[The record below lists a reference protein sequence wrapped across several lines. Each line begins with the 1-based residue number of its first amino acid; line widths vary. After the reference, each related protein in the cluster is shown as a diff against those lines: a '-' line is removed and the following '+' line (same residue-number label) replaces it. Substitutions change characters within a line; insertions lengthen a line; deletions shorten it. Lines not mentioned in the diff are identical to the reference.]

1 MVLWYNTIMNI
12 FIKTRRRSQKQ
23 EISNAVKKTVSNFLF
38 KARKKVNDTGIL
50 DRKLLTYKQGFLYA
64 MECFCSEMD
73 INFQEIMKDELE
85 ID

>member
-1 MVLWYNTIMNI
+1 MNM